1 VTGNG
6 DDLDLRA
13 KEILTIFP
21 SVIDFE
27 TAIEFYLE
35 IGFELDSR
43 SDSMALLRKDDCKF
57 LLQNSSSNWIADNF
71 MMVLEV
77 ENLDDWWKMLEEL
90 RLQEKYPGVKLRSP
104 EDYPWGKREIHL
116 IDPCG
121 VLWHISVPL

>member
-1 VTGNG
+1 MEYLN
-6 DDLDLRA
+6 LRA

-21 SVIDFE
+21 SVTDFE

-35 IGFELDSR
+35 IGFETDWK
-43 SDSMALLRKDDCKF
+43 SDSIAVLRKDQCKF
-57 LLQNSSSNWIADNF
+57 LLQNSSNNWIDGNF

-77 ENLDDWWKMLEEL
+77 ENLDHWWKHLEGL
-90 RLQEKYPGVKLRSP
+90 GLAEKYPGVRLRPP

>member
-1 VTGNG
+1 MDELN
-6 DDLDLRA
+6 LRA

-21 SVIDFE
+21 SVTDFDA
-27 TAIEFYLE
+27 AISFYRE
-35 IGFELDSR
+35 IGFELDWR
-43 SDSMALLRKDDCKF
+43 SHSMALLRKDKCKF
-57 LLQNSSSNWIADNF
+57 LLQNSSNNWIDGNF

-77 ENLDDWWKMLEEL
+77 EDLDDWWKHLDSLSLE
-90 RLQEKYPGVKLRSP
+90 EKYPGVRLRAP

>member
-1 VTGNG
+1 MDELN
-6 DDLDLRA
+6 LKA

-21 SVIDFE
+21 SVTDFD
-27 TAIEFYLE
+27 TAIGFYQE
-35 IGFELDSR
+35 IGFEVDWR
-43 SDSMALLRKDDCKF
+43 SDSIAVIRKDSCKF
-57 LLQNSSSNWIADNF
+57 LLQNSSNNWIDGNF

-77 ENLDDWWKMLEEL
+77 EDLDDWWAHLESL
-90 RLQEKYPGVKLRSP
+90 KLTEKYPSVRLRAP

>member
-1 VTGNG
+1 MTGDSDN
-6 DDLDLRA
+6 LNLRA

-27 TAIEFYLE
+27 TAIKFYLE
-35 IGFELDSR
+35 IGFELDWS
-43 SDSMALLRKDDCKF
+43 SDSMALLRKDHCKF

-77 ENLDDWWKMLEEL
+77 ENLDDWWKMLEGL
-90 RLQEKYPGVKLRSP
+90 RLQEKYPGVRLRAP
-104 EDYPWGKREIHL
+104 ENYPWGKREIHL

-121 VLWHISVPL
+121 VLWHISVSL

>member
-1 VTGNG
+1 VSSE
-6 DDLDLRA
+6 DLNLRA

-27 TAIEFYLE
+27 TAIKFYVE
-35 IGFELDSR
+35 IGFELDSS
-43 SDSMALLRKDDCKF
+43 SDAMALLRKDHCRF
-57 LLQNSSSNWIADNF
+57 LLQNSSSNWIDGNF

-77 ENLDDWWKMLEEL
+77 ENLEDWWKKLQSL
-90 RLQEKYPGVKLRSP
+90 RLEEKYPGVRLRAP

-121 VLWHISVPL
+121 VLWHISIPL

>member
-1 VTGNG
+1 MSVNTE
-6 DDLDLRA
+6 DLDLRA

-27 TAIEFYLE
+27 TAIKFYLE
-35 IGFELDSR
+35 IGFSLDWK
-43 SDSMALLRKDDCKF
+43 SDSMALLRKDRCKF
-57 LLQNSSSNWIADNF
+57 LLQNSSNNWIDGNF

-77 ENLDDWWKMLEEL
+77 ENLEDWWKNLVRL
-90 RLQEKYPGVKLRSP
+90 RLDEKYPGMKLRAP

-116 IDPCG
+116 NDPCG

>member
-1 VTGNG
+1 MDKLN
-6 DDLDLRA
+6 LKA

-21 SVIDFE
+21 SVTDFDA
-27 TAIEFYLE
+27 AIAFYKE
-35 IGFELDSR
+35 IGFELDWR
-43 SDSMALLRKDDCKF
+43 SDSMAVIRRGTCKF
-57 LLQNSSSNWIADNF
+57 LLQNSSNNWIDGNF

-77 ENLDDWWKMLEEL
+77 ENLDDWWTHLESLEL
-90 RLQEKYPGVKLRSP
+90 TEKYPGVRLRAP